1 MAELVLDEKEFTKHR
16 AASPARGTL
25 LLAKRRNM
33 RSCAIILVM
42 LAGTAIAAPKELCS
56 KEICVSDAWVRATPP
71 GADNAAVYF
80 TVVNKGRTAD
90 SLVSASSSITANAMV
105 HRSMVTGGVAHM
117 EMAGPVELNPG
128 GRLSFAP
135 LGYHLM
141 LEGLKQPVT
150 EGRTISVTLDF
161 AKAGKLTFPVPVLG
175 VTANGPPH

>member
-1 MAELVLDEKEFTKHR
+1 
-16 AASPARGTL
+16 
-25 LLAKRRNM
+25 M
-33 RSCAIILVM
+33 RSCVAVIFVM
-42 LAGTAIAAPKELCS
+42 LAGTAVAAPQEVCS
-56 KEICVSDAWVRATPP
+56 KDICVSGAWVRATPP

-80 TVVNKGRTAD
+80 SVTNKGRTAD

-105 HRSMVTGGVAHM
+105 HRSMVMGGVAHM

-128 GRLSFAP
+128 AHVSFAP

-161 AKAGKLTFPVPVLG
+161 AKAGKLTFPVPV
-175 VTANGPPH
+175 VAATAPGPPH